1 MTVASKTEG
10 IPSQKCQKTYL
21 SVLRKESGNTTFS
34 FRLSIKGNY
43 WCLWW
48 TPRNYFSTKP
58 VIDVKELLGI
68 LIVQL
73 HDSQNTFL
81 ILYVHKFKD

>member
-1 MTVASKTEG
+1 MTVVSRTEG
-10 IPSQKCQKTYL
+10 IPSEKCQKTYL
-21 SVLRKESGNTTFS
+21 SVLHEGSGNMTFS
-34 FRLSIKGNY
+34 FRLSTKGNY
-43 WCLWW
+43 WCVLW
-48 TPRNYFSTKP
+48 TAQDYSSTKP

-81 ILYVHKFKD
+81 ILYVHKL